1 LFDKKIKLHFV
12 KIQDTEKWNNEVEI
26 EDSWDIKI
34 VKVYNISVSNS
45 SKDETKT
52 KKYLLKQ
59 IKEKLNEIYPE
70 LWTKFLEKYQN
81 QLEKNF
87 FAKFSEDYFIHKNLK
102 EFLEKELMNY
112 IWEKYWNAKI
122 QDYNTLLIKTEKEKL
137 EKLKQ
142 TLNSIEIDE
151 NDKEK
156 FFDLIDKYLVSKW
169 IYEKT
174 KIINEIKKL
183 KKDNWIKAIDLLKE
197 NEELNKLFE
206 EYIKSLDLKK
216 VVVEDNF

>member
-1 LFDKKIKLHFV
+1 MQNCYFVKTDDNSNNFTIELEDLFDKKIKLHFV

-112 IWEKYWNAKI
+112 I
-122 QDYNTLLIKTEKEKL
+122 
-137 EKLKQ
+137 
-142 TLNSIEIDE
+142 
-151 NDKEK
+151 
-156 FFDLIDKYLVSKW
+156 
-169 IYEKT
+169 
-174 KIINEIKKL
+174 
-183 KKDNWIKAIDLLKE
+183 
-197 NEELNKLFE
+197 
-206 EYIKSLDLKK
+206 
-216 VVVEDNF
+216 

>member
-1 LFDKKIKLHFV
+1 LQNCYFVKTDDNSNNFTIELEDLFDKKIKLHFV

-112 IWEKYWNAKI
+112 I
-122 QDYNTLLIKTEKEKL
+122 
-137 EKLKQ
+137 
-142 TLNSIEIDE
+142 
-151 NDKEK
+151 
-156 FFDLIDKYLVSKW
+156 
-169 IYEKT
+169 
-174 KIINEIKKL
+174 
-183 KKDNWIKAIDLLKE
+183 
-197 NEELNKLFE
+197 
-206 EYIKSLDLKK
+206 
-216 VVVEDNF
+216 

>member
-1 LFDKKIKLHFV
+1 MFDKKIKLHFV